1 MSSDNPKKRLYR
13 QFAAVA
19 RAFGHEHRLE
29 LLEQIAQGD
38 RTVETLA
45 DRTGL
50 SAANASQHLQHLS
63 RAGLVVARRHGKH
76 VVYRLSEGPVIT
88 TLASLREI
96 AERNLAEVREVIR
109 AYYAELDSME
119 PVARGELARRLKDG
133 TVTLLDVRPADEY
146 RLGHL
151 PGALNIPLA
160 ALDDRLPDIPNDR
173 EIVAYCR
180 GPFCVLSFKAVAAL
194 RTRGYRARRLEDG
207 LPEWKE
213 AGMTIESG
221 PAE

>member
-1 MSSDNPKKRLYR
+1 
-13 QFAAVA
+13 
-19 RAFGHEHRLE
+19 
-29 LLEQIAQGD
+29 
-38 RTVETLA
+38 
-45 DRTGL
+45 
-50 SAANASQHLQHLS
+50 
-63 RAGLVVARRHGKH
+63 
-76 VVYRLSEGPVIT
+76 
-88 TLASLREI
+88 
-96 AERNLAEVREVIR
+96 
-109 AYYAELDSME
+109 ME

-160 ALDDRLPDIPNDR
+160 ALDDRLSDIPNDR

-194 RTRGYRARRLEDG
+194 RTRGYHARRLEDG

-213 AGMTIESG
+213 AGMDDREW
-221 PAE
+221 PR

>member
-1 MSSDNPKKRLYR
+1 
-13 QFAAVA
+13 
-19 RAFGHEHRLE
+19 
-29 LLEQIAQGD
+29 
-38 RTVETLA
+38 
-45 DRTGL
+45 
-50 SAANASQHLQHLS
+50 
-63 RAGLVVARRHGKH
+63 
-76 VVYRLSEGPVIT
+76 
-88 TLASLREI
+88 TLASLRAI

-109 AYYAELDSME
+109 TYYAELDSME